1 MVVSRSVIDI
11 INYKHLSVINN
22 TINESRYAFEDIIFD
37 SKNNKIEIKFPLIL
51 EKQKEGRWWSLFNKI
66 IRIRQRAILYIF
78 QVMRYELEKDRKETV
93 ESDIFNIDY
102 DPEQQM
108 INIESYFFKTIFR
121 IFVSDFHL
129 KLEIIDE

>member
-1 MVVSRSVIDI
+1 VVSRSVIDI

>member
-1 MVVSRSVIDI
+1 
-11 INYKHLSVINN
+11 
-22 TINESRYAFEDIIFD
+22 
-37 SKNNKIEIKFPLIL
+37 
-51 EKQKEGRWWSLFNKI
+51 
-66 IRIRQRAILYIF
+66 
-78 QVMRYELEKDRKETV
+78 MRYELEKDRKETV

>member
-1 MVVSRSVIDI
+1 MVSRSVIDI